1 MADIALTSKYNKD
14 VGQWTSQTRRVMK
27 NEVLRM
33 VLNIGPGYQKLKSSV
48 QNYRGE
54 ASKLGFTFP
63 YYMVFVHKGA
73 GRGYGGNKTGLFTK
87 KNGSKG
93 ATSKSSMGR
102 MGTGR
107 RIAKPWFNPVIEERF
122 PALANLVAEYKGNS
136 VVLNIQRILID

>member
-1 MADIALTSKYNKD
+1 MADNSFTGKYNKD
-14 VGQWTSQTRRVMK
+14 VREWTSQTRRVMK

-33 VLNIGPGYQKLKSSV
+33 VLSKGPGYKSLRSTV

-54 ASKLGFTFP
+54 ASKLGFVFP

-93 ATSKSSMGR
+93 QTSKSSMGR
-102 MGTGR
+102 MGTGK
-107 RIAKPWFNPVIEERF
+107 RIAKPWFNPVIEKRF
-122 PALANLVAEYKGNS
+122 PELANLVADYKGNS